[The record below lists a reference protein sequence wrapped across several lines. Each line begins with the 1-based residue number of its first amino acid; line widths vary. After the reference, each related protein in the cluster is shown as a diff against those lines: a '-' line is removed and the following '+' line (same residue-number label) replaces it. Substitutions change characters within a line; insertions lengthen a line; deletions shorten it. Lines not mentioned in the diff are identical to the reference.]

1 MGCWPRT
8 HREIKGIEKAATW
21 PDFWGQWLVPRS
33 SAEWRGRGAVS
44 PQVLGRC
51 SEATKMGPP
60 ADNASWGGRGYRR
73 ESREVPS
80 GGSRWLPSEHLGEVL
95 PRPSCHL
102 AHSSAPHLTH
112 RRSGALQTS
121 LGQGGVRPG
130 VGEARRLKAYRA
142 RRTVYKGSSGPRGPR
157 VWRAVAATHGA

>member
-1 MGCWPRT
+1 M
-8 HREIKGIEKAATW
+8 
-21 PDFWGQWLVPRS
+21 
-33 SAEWRGRGAVS
+33 S

-142 RRTVYKGSSGPRGPR
+142 RRTVYKGVIWALGPEGLASRSSHSTVPRTAVGN
-157 VWRAVAATHGA
+157 RAAGGLPHPHFCFQCSPPAQQSN